1 MKPNPT
7 LECLMLEPCPMNP
20 LPNPVGRKVVCV
32 EDDFHPHVFTHY
44 RRIPVKDGVYTISK
58 IEWFRHYETRELC
71 LCFNFT
77 EIPWF
82 PPGNAG
88 FAAYHFRFLEDEK
101 IVRSQSRK
109 QFLPRKPKETAPS
122 SKPLPAVPLQVQAVG

>member
-1 MKPNPT
+1 
-7 LECLMLEPCPMNP
+7 MNP
-20 LPNPVGRKVVCV
+20 LPNPIGRKVVCV

-58 IEWFRHYETRELC
+58 IEWCRHYETREHC
-71 LCFNFT
+71 LSFKFT
-77 EIPWF
+77 ELPCH

-101 IVRSQSRK
+101 IVRSQRRK
-109 QFLPRKPKETAPS
+109 QFLPQKPKEPAPC
-122 SKPLPAVPLQVQAVG
+122 SKLRLS

>member
-1 MKPNPT
+1 
-7 LECLMLEPCPMNP
+7 MLEPCPMNP
-20 LPNPVGRKVVCV
+20 LPNPIGRKVVCV

-77 EIPWF
+77 EIPWL

-101 IVRSQSRK
+101 IVRSQRRK
-109 QFLPRKPKETAPS
+109 QFLPRKPKEPAPS
-122 SKPLPAVPLQVQAVG
+122 SKPLSAISLQVQAVG

>member
-1 MKPNPT
+1 
-7 LECLMLEPCPMNP
+7 MNP
-20 LPNPVGRKVVCV
+20 LPNPIGRKVVCV

-44 RRIPVKDGVYTISK
+44 RRIPVKDGVYTISE
-58 IEWFRHYETRELC
+58 ITWSRHYETRENC

-77 EIPWF
+77 EIPWL

-101 IVRSQSRK
+101 IARSQSRT
-109 QFLPRKPKETAPS
+109 QLLPRKPSEPAPCS
-122 SKPLPAVPLQVQAVG
+122 KLGIARTGTIRTRSKP